1 MPRSCILGVIKLRQT
16 QKGWITMDIAKIIT
30 EAVDKLLKD
39 DKLLE
44 SFKKDP
50 VKTLEKQLGI
60 DLPDEQINAVIKGIK
75 AKIDVDDVLGTAG
88 KLLGMLGKK

>member
-1 MPRSCILGVIKLRQT
+1 
-16 QKGWITMDIAKIIT
+16 MDIAKIIA
-30 EAVDKLLKD
+30 ESVEKLLKD
-39 DKLLE
+39 DKLLAA
-44 SFKKDP
+44 FKKDP

-88 KLLGMLGKK
+88 KLMGMLGKK

>member
-1 MPRSCILGVIKLRQT
+1 
-16 QKGWITMDIAKIIT
+16 MDIAKIIA
-30 EAVDKLLKD
+30 EAVKKLTSD
-39 DKLLE
+39 EKLLE

-60 DLPDEQINAVIKGIK
+60 DLPDEQINAVIDGIK
-75 AKIDVDDVLGTAG
+75 AKINVDDALGAAS

>member
-1 MPRSCILGVIKLRQT
+1 MRQT

-50 VKTLEKQLGI
+50 VKTLEKQLGL
-60 DLPDEQINAVIKGIK
+60 DLPDEQINAVIKGIQ
-75 AKIDVDDVLGTAG
+75 AKLGADDVIDAAG

>member
-1 MPRSCILGVIKLRQT
+1 
-16 QKGWITMDIAKIIT
+16 MDIAKIIA
-30 EAVDKLLKD
+30 ESVEKLLKD
-39 DKLLE
+39 DKLLAA
-44 SFKKDP
+44 FKKDP

-75 AKIDVDDVLGTAG
+75 AKLDVDDVLGTAG

>member
-1 MPRSCILGVIKLRQT
+1 
-16 QKGWITMDIAKIIT
+16 MDIAKIISET
-30 EAVDKLLKD
+30 VEKLLKD
-39 DKLLE
+39 DKLLA

-60 DLPDEQINAVIKGIK
+60 DLPDEQINAVVKGIK

>member
-1 MPRSCILGVIKLRQT
+1 
-16 QKGWITMDIAKIIT
+16 MDIAKIIA
-30 EAVDKLLKD
+30 ESVEKLLKD
-39 DKLLE
+39 DKLLVA
-44 SFKKDP
+44 FKKDP

-75 AKIDVDDVLGTAG
+75 AKIDVDGAIDVAG

>member
-1 MPRSCILGVIKLRQT
+1 
-16 QKGWITMDIAKIIT
+16 MDIAKIIA
-30 EAVDKLLKD
+30 ESVEKLLKD

-75 AKIDVDDVLGTAG
+75 AKIDVDSAIDVAG
-88 KLLGMLGKK
+88 KLMGMLGKK